1 MFTVTQ
7 PKTFNIG
14 PKGEK
19 TVSLLK
25 RIGGGIKTS
34 FLFK

>member
-7 PKTFNIG
+7 PKTFDIG

-25 RIGGGIKTS
+25 RIGGGD
-34 FLFK
+34 